1 LKGSTPIVFNAHRAL
16 VEAFSSSHGLQSDER
31 GVIESLLAENG
42 AREVIDGLVF
52 GIAWQ
57 EAPAAAIA
65 AARHCAESFGVKA
78 AVHVQFAHRKPLGLD
93 QTERHDANRIAEAV
107 VGALASDH
115 MTVFLDNFTG
125 IDRGYF
131 FSGGLVDRLYNP
143 LAGAHIVRHLHAAL
157 PEGCD
162 LGESGENE
170 HGRGVALGRP
180 KGVLLLPASDC
191 DPAALSGA
199 PPRDVGRWID
209 LASGEA
215 PPAHLTGP
223 TLVLPN

>member
-1 LKGSTPIVFNAHRAL
+1 LKGSTPIYFNAHRAL
-16 VEAFSSSHGLQSDER
+16 VEAFSSSHGLQADAHEA
-31 GVIESLLAENG
+31 VEALLALDG

-57 EAPAAAIA
+57 EAPAAAIE
-65 AARHCAESFGVKA
+65 AARRSVEGFGVVA
-78 AVHVQFAHRKPLGLD
+78 AVHVQFVHRKPLGRD
-93 QTERHDANRIAEAV
+93 EAERHDANRIAEAV
-107 VGALASDH
+107 VGALASDQ
-115 MTVFLDNFTG
+115 MTVYLDNFTG

-143 LAGAHIVRHLHAAL
+143 LAGACIVRHLHAAL

-162 LGESGENE
+162 LGDLGEND
-170 HGRGVALGRP
+170 HGRAIALDRP
-180 KGVLLLPASDC
+180 KGALLLPASDC
-191 DPAALSGA
+191 DPATLPGA
-199 PPRDVGRWID
+199 PLRDAGRWID

-215 PPAHLTGP
+215 PPARLTGP